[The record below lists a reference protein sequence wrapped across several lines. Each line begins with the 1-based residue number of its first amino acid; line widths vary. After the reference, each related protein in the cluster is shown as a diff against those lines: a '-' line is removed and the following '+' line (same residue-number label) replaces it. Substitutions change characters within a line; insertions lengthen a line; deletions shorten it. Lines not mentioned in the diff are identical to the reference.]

1 MTVIENLTEAERAT
15 MADVIARHPRSQGE
29 TDAQHRTQA
38 EMAAAE
44 VISAQ
49 RNEEYDPEG
58 EREPLEW
65 DGDEWPPPQW
75 FIDQAD

>member
-1 MTVIENLTEAERAT
+1 MTVIPNLTEAERAT
-15 MADVIARHPRSQGE
+15 MADVIARHPRSPGE

-49 RNEEYDPEG
+49 RNEEHDPEG
-58 EREPLEW
+58 EQEDLIYP
-65 DGDEWPPPQW
+65 GDDWPPPREW
-75 FIDQAD
+75 LDAH

>member
-15 MADVIARHPRSQGE
+15 MADVIARHPRSPGE
-29 TDAQHRTQA
+29 TDAQHRAQA

-44 VISAQ
+44 VINDQ

-58 EREPLEW
+58 EQEDLIYP
-65 DGDEWPPPQW
+65 GDEWPPPQEW
-75 FIDQAD
+75 LDAH